1 MNIHLPTIFL
11 KLGAM
16 THSHVILSIPYIL
29 LLRKTATCDPIRP
42 RPGLALALAG
52 ADEWLGLPDHHRFAK
67 QQRAAGLANGAMVL
81 GMARGLLD
89 GLGMG
94 LLAWWHYECDDF
106 WIIPENSL
114 RKTHQ

>member
-94 LLAWWHYECDDF
+94 LLA
-106 WIIPENSL
+106 
-114 RKTHQ
+114 